1 MSAVAAGRVRIERV
15 LAPGDRRRMLAADV
29 LSGLAARPRELPP
42 KWFYDARGGELFEE
56 ITLLPEYYLT
66 AAERTI
72 LEAAAGTIARR
83 TGADTLVELGS
94 GASVKTRL
102 LLDALDERGTLR
114 RFTGLDVDED
124 ALRGAGE
131 ALAARYPRLEVTGLV
146 ADLELHLDRIPAG
159 GRRLVAFLGST
170 IGNLPPGDRDAFL
183 GHLAAILEPDDHV
196 LIGTDLVKAVPRLL
210 AAYDD
215 AAGVTAAFNRNVL
228 AVIDRELRADFDP
241 DAFDHVIRWDADA
254 EWIEM
259 RLRARSAQRVT
270 VAELGLAADFAAGEE
285 LRTEISAKFRPAGFA
300 AELAA
305 HGLEVAGSFRDPAGD
320 FAVWLARPSA

>member
-1 MSAVAAGRVRIERV
+1 MADNPTSEVHLTDDDLRGALERDVRAG
-15 LAPGDRRRMLAADV
+15 LTAPHK
-29 LSGLAARPRELPP
+29 SLPP
-42 KWFYDARGGELFEE
+42 VWFYDARGSELFDE
-56 ITLLPEYYLT
+56 ITRLPEYYLT
-66 AAERTI
+66 RAERRLLESHAAE
-72 LEAAAGTIARR
+72 LAALSS
-83 TGADTLVELGS
+83 ADTLVELGAGTCDKS
-94 GASVKTRL
+94 RV
-102 LLDALDERGTLR
+102 LLDALAARGTLR
-114 RFTGLDVDED
+114 RFVGLDVDED

-131 ALAARYPRLEVTGLV
+131 ALAARYDGLEVTGLV

-170 IGNLPPGDRDAFL
+170 IGNLPPADRDAFL
-183 GHLAAILEPDDHV
+183 GRLAAVLEPDDHV

-228 AVIDRELRADFDP
+228 RVLGRELDADADP
-241 DAFDHVIRWDADA
+241 DAFDHVALWDAGN

-270 VAELGLAADFAAGEE
+270 VAALGLAADFAAGEE
-285 LRTEISAKFRPAGFA
+285 LRTEISAKFRPASFA